1 MTEVCGEDIELPE
14 EKSSH
19 DGAVGAGVKGER
31 PLKDAEGV
39 SADVEAEA

>member
-14 EKSSH
+14 

-31 PLKDAEGV
+31 PPKEAEGV
-39 SADVEAEA
+39 AADVEAEA